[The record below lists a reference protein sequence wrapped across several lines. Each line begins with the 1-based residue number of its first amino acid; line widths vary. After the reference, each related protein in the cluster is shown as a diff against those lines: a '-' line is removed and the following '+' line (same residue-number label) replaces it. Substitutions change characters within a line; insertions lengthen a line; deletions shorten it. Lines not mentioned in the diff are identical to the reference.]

1 MRGAPRL
8 MHVDPSAIVGSV
20 LPKKPA
26 WFTTRFDRLDEP
38 SKQSKV
44 EKEDDSV
51 VEDWYPVGYAYRS
64 ISDLPSKFLTARNQI
79 VP

>member
-1 MRGAPRL
+1 

-26 WFTTRFDRLDEP
+26 LFTTRFANRIDEP

-64 ISDLPSKFLTARNQI
+64 LSDLPSKFLTARNQI

>member
-1 MRGAPRL
+1 

-26 WFTTRFDRLDEP
+26 WCTTRFAANRLDEP

-64 ISDLPSKFLTARNQI
+64 LSDLPSKFLTARNKI